1 MIFFTELEKWT
12 LKFIWKHKTCRIAK
26 GILSKMSNA
35 GGMTIPDFYNILLYY
50 ILYLGSLL
58 HYKAEQ
64 NFVQYIKYIIVKLTT
79 NTFLTLSSPHS
90 WYSSTHIIFVIYIHV
105 YTVFAPYS
113 PSHALSP
120 PPLLSHFHHAIP
132 GRTCSALLFLNFVK
146 DKMTFL
152 FV

>member
-90 WYSSTHIIFVIYIHV
+90 WYSFNTYYFCHLHTCVHSICTIF
-105 YTVFAPYS
+105 TFPCPFPTSS
-113 PSHALSP
+113 PIPLSP
-120 PPLLSHFHHAIP
+120 RHP
-132 GRTCSALLFLNFVK
+132 R
-146 DKMTFL
+146 
-152 FV
+152 